1 LIGSSRKS
9 HDGLKVNCDLILIL
23 NHTPATKGHAMKTL
37 LAGALAL
44 ASVSTGAAVYVHI
57 PVHTPSL
64 QAEVLNATVRVEV
77 RSGQGALMG
86 SGSGTALDG
95 RHIITNQHVIA
106 ALSEKGTL
114 QVRGWIREGERVLP
128 VIYEAEVIASDNAKD
143 LALLRIDGAW
153 IGATVPLA
161 PHEPEEGERV
171 CKGGAALGKRPMVTC
186 GLSGGVDSHTLGGM
200 RHFIHS
206 SPTVSGD
213 SGGGVH
219 AIIDGK
225 WQMIAVT
232 RAMGVMSI
240 GFGGVP
246 VSTMAMAVPLEDV
259 RAFIKGAL
267 HANASVD

>member
-1 LIGSSRKS
+1 MKS
-9 HDGLKVNCDLILIL
+9 
-23 NHTPATKGHAMKTL
+23 L
-37 LAGALAL
+37 LVGALAL
-44 ASVSTGAAVYVHI
+44 ASVSTAYVHY

-64 QAEVLNATVRVEV
+64 QTEVLNATVRVEV
-77 RSGQGALMG
+77 RSSQGTLMG
-86 SGSGTALDG
+86 SGSGSALDG
-95 RHIITNQHVIA
+95 QHIITNAHVIA
-106 ALSEKGTL
+106 ALSDKGSV
-114 QVRGWIREGERVLP
+114 QVRGWIREGERVMP
-128 VIYEAEVIASDNAKD
+128 VIYDASVVASDEAKD

-153 IGATVPLA
+153 IGATASLA

-171 CKGGAALGKRPMVTC
+171 CKSGAALGKRPMVTC

-219 AIIDGK
+219 AVIDGR

-232 RAMGVMSI
+232 RAMGVMNY

-246 VSTMAMAVPLEDV
+246 ISTMAMAVPLEDV
-259 RAFIKGAL
+259 RGFIKGAL
-267 HANASVD
+267 HANAASD